1 MADTSIFEVT
11 RQTHEEIERYT
22 QAAVDVLV
30 SSGTSDISKD
40 SLRKQHQISSLLD
53 RIVSRN
59 ANLFHL
65 YEDQSGDMKQEGLI
79 LSSASVESNAAKE
92 KPSEIDELTEFYNRL
107 SRIRDYHKKYPNAIP
122 DTLNFETEVSDE
134 IKETDTESRIDHLD
148 RMFSGEEMGGRF
160 IDLYVQHDE
169 FLNLKGVRRIT
180 YLQYLDSFDRLRGNI
195 GRIPVEIKRSEGY
208 RKYLQGLQ
216 AYLLTFLRKTRPLS
230 DVDALEL
237 GILTSFEQDWLEGK
251 VEDWENQG
259 ENGMRSMSK
268 ASSGAHTASAD
279 GIWCEAC
286 QRNFAKQTVFD
297 AHLKGQK
304 HLKAV
309 ERKKVGTNVNAGQPN
324 GPQNSSEQTQELERR
339 KRISKAKGI
348 ARDETMVIALGQ
360 ELRSVRIET
369 RANVERK
376 AALTERERQAEAETL
391 SLQSALQ
398 ANVEETQA
406 DADDEENEKIY
417 NPLKLPLGWDG
428 RPIPFWLYKLHG
440 LGVEFKCEICSDY
453 VYQGRKN
460 FERHFS
466 ESRHAFGMRALG
478 LPNTKHFYEITRI
491 QDALALAE
499 KLKKQGK
506 IAADEQGDA
515 EEVEDE
521 HGNTYSRKTFEL
533 LKRQG
538 LI

>member
-11 RQTHEEIERYT
+11 RQTHEEAERYT
-22 QAAVDVLV
+22 QSAVDVLV
-30 SSGTSDISKD
+30 SSSTSDITKD
-40 SLRKQHQISSLLD
+40 SIRKQHQISTLLD

-59 ANLFHL
+59 ATLYNL
-65 YEDQSGDMKQEGLI
+65 YGDASGDMQQERI
-79 LSSASVESNAAKE
+79 ALSNPSSGPSNISKDQ
-92 KPSEIDELTEFYNRL
+92 SNIDEMEEFYNRL
-107 SRIRDYHKKYPNAIP
+107 TRIRDYHKKYPNAMPDAFTVDTENTEGQP
-122 DTLNFETEVSDE
+122 DTYMENG
-134 IKETDTESRIDHLD
+134 IDSLD

-160 IDLYVQHDE
+160 IDLYIQHDE

-180 YLQYLDSFDRLRGNI
+180 YLQYLDSFDRLRGSS
-195 GRIPVEIKRSEGY
+195 GRIPPEIKRSEAY
-208 RKYLQGLQ
+208 RNYLQGLQ
-216 AYLLTFLRKTRPLS
+216 VYLLNFLRKTRPLS
-230 DVDALEL
+230 DIDGLEL
-237 GILTSFEQDWLEGK
+237 SILASFEQDWSEGR

-259 ENGMRSMSK
+259 EDTKGKTSK
-268 ASSGAHTASAD
+268 APSEAHTTSID

-286 QRNFAKQTVFD
+286 KRSFAKQTVFD

-304 HLKAV
+304 HIKAADRLASDGHV
-309 ERKKVGTNVNAGQPN
+309 KEN
-324 GPQNSSEQTQELERR
+324 QNSSNEAQELERR
-339 KRISKAKGI
+339 KRISKAKAI
-348 ARDETMVIALGQ
+348 ARDETMVIALGN
-360 ELRSVRIET
+360 ELQSVRVET

-376 AALTERERQAEAETL
+376 AALTERERQAEAEDLTTQH
-391 SLQSALQ
+391 SIQGAG
-398 ANVEETQA
+398 EETQA
-406 DADDEENEKIY
+406 EDDEDENEKIY

-460 FERHFS
+460 FERHFG

-491 QDALALAE
+491 QDALALAD

-521 HGNTYSRKTFEL
+521 QGNTYSRKTYEL

>member
-11 RQTHEEIERYT
+11 RQTHEEVERYT

-30 SSGTSDISKD
+30 SSSTSDITKD
-40 SLRKQHQISSLLD
+40 SIRKQHQISSLLD

-59 ANLFHL
+59 ATLYNL
-65 YEDQSGDMKQEGLI
+65 YGDASGDMQQERLV
-79 LSSASVESNAAKE
+79 LSNASAG
-92 KPSEIDELTEFYNRL
+92 PSNTNGASETDDMEEFYNRL
-107 SRIRDYHKKYPNAIP
+107 NRIRDYHKKYPNAMP
-122 DTLNFETEVSDE
+122 DAFT
-134 IKETDTESRIDHLD
+134 IDTENAEGAQDTDMESGIDNID

-160 IDLYVQHDE
+160 IDLYIQHDE

-180 YLQYLDSFDRLRGNI
+180 YLQYLDSFDRLRGSS
-195 GRIPVEIKRSEGY
+195 GRIPVEIKRSEAY
-208 RKYLQGLQ
+208 RTYLQSLQ
-216 AYLLTFLRKTRPLS
+216 TYLLNFLRKSRPLS

-237 GILTSFEQDWLEGK
+237 SILAGFEQDWSEGR

-259 ENGMRSMSK
+259 EDRTPAETQARS
-268 ASSGAHTASAD
+268 TD

-286 QRNFAKQTVFD
+286 QRSFAKQTVFD

-304 HLKAV
+304 HIKAT
-309 ERKKVGTNVNAGQPN
+309 ERMASGGNAKDKQ
-324 GPQNSSEQTQELERR
+324 GPSNEAQELEKR
-339 KRISKAKGI
+339 KRISKAKAI

-360 ELRSVRIET
+360 ELHSVRIET

-376 AALTERERQAEAETL
+376 AALTERERQAEAE
-391 SLQSALQ
+391 ALAAQ
-398 ANVEETQA
+398 PSTQGAGEDTQA
-406 DADDEENEKIY
+406 EDDEDENEKIY

-491 QDALALAE
+491 QDALALAD

-506 IAADEQGDA
+506 IVADEQGDA

-521 HGNTYSRKTFEL
+521 HGNTYSRKTYEL